1 MTDTHTAPRTE
12 HEGPMTEAQRS
23 ELQALCQQ
31 TGQSFDATLSRAA
44 AARRIDE
51 LRAQAPADDD
61 SRATAAV
68 ETIVSR

>member
-1 MTDTHTAPRTE
+1 MIDMHTPPRTE
-12 HEGPMTEAQRS
+12 HDGPMTDAQRS
-23 ELQALCQQ
+23 QLQALCQQ
-31 TGQSFDATLSRAA
+31 TGQPFDATLSRGD

-51 LRAQAPADDD
+51 LRAQAPSDDD